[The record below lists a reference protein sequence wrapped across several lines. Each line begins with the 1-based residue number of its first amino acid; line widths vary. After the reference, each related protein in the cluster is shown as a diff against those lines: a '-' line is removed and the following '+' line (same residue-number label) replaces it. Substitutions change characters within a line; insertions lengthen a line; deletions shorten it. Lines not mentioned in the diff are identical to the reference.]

1 MARPA
6 RVLVVNA
13 SAGRASLSG
22 TPLANANVGS
32 IQSPSIQTVA
42 VELSDISFA
51 DAVFSSTA
59 MRTALARSL
68 AVRHEGGGGGGG
80 VPPHSHS
87 AREPSRECAR
97 TECRAHRAPSRVVRT
112 ERRPE

>member
-42 VELSDISFA
+42 VELSDIGLVCYSK
-51 DAVFSSTA
+51 
-59 MRTALARSL
+59 L
-68 AVRHEGGGGGGG
+68 E
-80 VPPHSHS
+80 
-87 AREPSRECAR
+87 
-97 TECRAHRAPSRVVRT
+97 
-112 ERRPE
+112 